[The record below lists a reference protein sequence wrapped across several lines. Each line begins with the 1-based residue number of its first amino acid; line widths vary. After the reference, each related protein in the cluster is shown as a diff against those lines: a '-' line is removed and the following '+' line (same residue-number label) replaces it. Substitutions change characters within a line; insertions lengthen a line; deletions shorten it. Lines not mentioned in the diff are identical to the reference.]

1 VSTKDQGSNLSGGPI
16 SQVDNKSMGDEHVKR
31 RKLSPAKQESESSTT
46 GEDYFTISPC
56 LVNLGA
62 GVRITT
68 VAAGGRHTLVLSGK
82 SIVS

>member
-1 VSTKDQGSNLSGGPI
+1 VSAKDQGSNLTGGAI
-16 SQVDNKSMGDEHVKR
+16 ALVDDKRMGDETVKR

-46 GEDYFTISPC
+46 GDDYFTISPC

-62 GVRITT
+62 GVRITA
-68 VAAGGRHTLVLSGK
+68 VAAGGRHTLILSGK